1 MFDFDSQDIF
11 SPLNEGLQSSILRK
25 IFNIDSLKRYDN
37 GRYIT
42 VGNYDKYKKH
52 ALKTAK
58 SPSKSIIE
66 KLGWMIPFAMV
77 KDEDFTMIP
86 SWDKAIKSIKS
97 SLKSNPSQ
105 TLIGFFFNGND
116 DLLAIS
122 VNNTVSY
129 MFAKTNVFT
138 PQSFDFDGEENVLAG
153 KDVNGINKYDMIH
166 NIKTY
171 PVYQYE
177 APIKSTNFG
186 ALTMNTLNKMT
197 WDIPKED
204 GYVYVL
210 DVTKHRKY
218 IGKLADFRSN
228 RKKSAIVSKAERD
241 EKYQRIAQENQKAR
255 KAEAEKRRLSKFSD
269 PFEKE
274 IPKIIDDVKELLKN
288 IKFEDLEYYSHYK
301 ITSAVQKFE
310 NIIRLYNQVYEANQ
324 KIALGQARSSYIVND
339 RDESLKKIDK
349 NIKEFYET
357 IESLNSKK

>member
-1 MFDFDSQDIF
+1 
-11 SPLNEGLQSSILRK
+11 
-25 IFNIDSLKRYDN
+25 
-37 GRYIT
+37 
-42 VGNYDKYKKH
+42 
-52 ALKTAK
+52 
-58 SPSKSIIE
+58 
-66 KLGWMIPFAMV
+66 
-77 KDEDFTMIP
+77 
-86 SWDKAIKSIKS
+86 
-97 SLKSNPSQ
+97 
-105 TLIGFFFNGND
+105 
-116 DLLAIS
+116 
-122 VNNTVSY
+122 

-186 ALTMNTLNKMT
+186 ALTMNTLNKMP

-228 RKKSAIVSKAERD
+228 RKKSAIISKAERD

-288 IKFEDLEYYSHYK
+288 IKFEDLGYYSHYK
-301 ITSAVQKFE
+301 ITSAIQKFE